1 VTTVWGDWIMFG
13 CGLILI
19 VGTGFFVATE
29 FALVTL
35 DRPEV
40 EAMRDQGVRGLNL
53 TIRAL
58 KNTWTH
64 VSAAQLGITLTTL
77 LTGFLMEPA
86 ISSLVSPVFE
96 GWGMSAGAA
105 HAVSS
110 ILAIVIATFLSMII
124 GELIP
129 KAFALTAPLGTARV
143 VIPFQTAFAF
153 VFKPVVWLFSKASQ
167 AVVRGLGIEPKEE
180 LSGARSSDE
189 LASLVERSAE
199 AGVLERDTA
208 TLLSRTLAFSELT
221 AVDVMTPRLQMAA
234 IEKGESAVAVLELAK
249 RTGFS
254 RFPVIDDGLDD
265 VVGVVHVK
273 YALAV
278 PRDRRKDVP
287 VSAIMT
293 EPLRVPE
300 TLELDALMIEL
311 RGRGYQLAIVVDE
324 YGGTAGMTTLEDLV
338 EELVGEVSDEHDRT
352 RAGVTKRAG
361 TISFPGN
368 LRPDELEDQT
378 GIVIPEDGP
387 FETVAGFVMGMLG
400 QVPKV
405 DDEVSDDQGTYRV
418 IAMDGRRIDR
428 IRFIPHPRKA
438 GENDG

>member
-1 VTTVWGDWIMFG
+1 MFG
-13 CGLILI
+13 CGLILT

-35 DRPEV
+35 DRPEL
-40 EAMRDQGVRGLNL
+40 EAMRDKGAKHLGLI
-53 TIRAL
+53 IRAL

-86 ISSLVSPVFE
+86 LSSLLAPVFT
-96 GWGMSAGAA
+96 GWGLAA
-105 HAVSS
+105 SISHTVASIVAV
-110 ILAIVIATFLSMII
+110 VFATIMSMII

-129 KAFALTAPLGTARV
+129 KAFALTAPLGTAKV
-143 VIPFQTAFAF
+143 VIGFQTAFAF
-153 VFKPVVWLFSKASQ
+153 IFKPVVWLFSKAST
-167 AVVRGLGIEPKEE
+167 AVVRGFGIEPKEE

-189 LASLVERSAE
+189 LASLVARSAE

-208 TLLSRTLAFSELT
+208 TLLSRTLAFSELA
-221 AVDVMTPRLQMAA
+221 AVDVMTPRLQVAA
-234 IEKGESAVAVLELAK
+234 IERGQSAVAVLELAK

-278 PRDRRKDVP
+278 PRDRRVDVP

-300 TLELDALMIEL
+300 TMELDALMTEL
-311 RGRGYQLAIVVDE
+311 RGRGYQLAVVVDE
-324 YGGTAGMTTLEDLV
+324 YGGTAGIATLEDLV

-361 TISFPGN
+361 VITFPGN
-368 LRPDELEDQT
+368 LRPDELEEQT

-387 FETVAGFVMGMLG
+387 FETVAGFIMNLLG
-400 QVPKV
+400 TIPRV
-405 DDEVSDDQGTYRV
+405 DDEVSDTQGTYRV
-418 IAMDGRRIDR
+418 LHMDGRRIDR
-428 IRFIPHPRKA
+428 VRFTPHPETG
-438 GENDG
+438 GETNG

>member
-1 VTTVWGDWIMFG
+1 MFG
-13 CGLILI
+13 CGLILTI
-19 VGTGFFVATE
+19 GTGFFVATE

-35 DRPEV
+35 DRPEL
-40 EAMRDQGVRGLNL
+40 EAMRDRGVKHLGLI
-53 TIRAL
+53 IRAL

-86 ISSLVSPVFE
+86 LGGLLAPVLE
-96 GWGMSAGAA
+96 GWGMAAGVAHTVASIAA
-105 HAVSS
+105 V
-110 ILAIVIATFLSMII
+110 VFATFMSMIV

-143 VIPFQTAFAF
+143 VIGFQTAFAF
-153 VFKPVVWLFSKASQ
+153 VFKPVVWLFSKAST
-167 AVVRGLGIEPKEE
+167 AIVRGFGIEPKEE

-189 LASLVERSAE
+189 LASLVERSAQ

-221 AVDVMTPRLQMAA
+221 AVDVMKPRLQVAA
-234 IEKGESAVAVLELAK
+234 IDKGESAVAVLEMAK

-278 PRDRRKDVP
+278 PRDRRLDVP

-300 TLELDALMIEL
+300 TMELDLLMTEL
-311 RGRGYQLAIVVDE
+311 RGRGYQLAVVVDE
-324 YGGTAGMTTLEDLV
+324 YGGTAGIATLEDLV

-361 TISFPGN
+361 VITFPGN
-368 LRPDELEDQT
+368 LRPDELEEQT

-387 FETVAGFVMGMLG
+387 FETVAGFIMNLLG
-400 QVPKV
+400 RIPKV
-405 DDEVSDDQGTYRV
+405 DDEVTDANGTYRV
-418 IAMDGRRIDR
+418 LHMDGRRIDR
-428 IRFIPHPRKA
+428 IRFTPFETEGGEPR
-438 GENDG
+438 G

>member
-1 VTTVWGDWIMFG
+1 MFG
-13 CGLILI
+13 FGVVLT

-35 DRPEV
+35 DRPEL
-40 EAMRDQGVRGLNL
+40 EAMRAQGVRGLNL
-53 TIRAL
+53 IIKAL
-58 KNTWTH
+58 TKTWTH
-64 VSAAQLGITLTTL
+64 VSSAQLGITITTL

-86 ISSLVSPVFE
+86 LSNLIAPTFE
-96 GWGMSAGAA
+96 GWGMSAAGAHTLA
-105 HAVSS
+105 SVVAV
-110 ILAIVIATFLSMII
+110 VIATVMSMIV

-129 KAFALTAPLGTARV
+129 KAFALTAPLGTAKV
-143 VIPFQTAFAF
+143 VIGFQIAFTF
-153 VFKPVVWLFSKASQ
+153 VFRPIVWLFSKAST
-167 AVVRGLGIEPKEE
+167 AVVRSFGIEPKEE

-189 LASLVERSAE
+189 LASLVQRSAA

-221 AVDVMTPRLQMAA
+221 AVDVMTPRLQMSTV
-234 IEKGESAVAVLELAK
+234 EPGESAVAVLERAK

-278 PRDRRKDVP
+278 PRDRRAEVP

-300 TLELDALMIEL
+300 TMELDNLMIEL
-311 RGRGYQLAIVVDE
+311 RGRGYQMAIVVDE

-338 EELVGEVSDEHDRT
+338 EELVGEVSDEHDRS
-352 RAGVTKRAG
+352 RAGVTTRGEA
-361 TISFPGN
+361 TTFPGN
-368 LRPDELEDQT
+368 LRPDELEEQT
-378 GIVIPEDGP
+378 GIVIPEEGP
-387 FETVAGFVMGMLG
+387 FETVAGYVMNLLG
-400 QVPKV
+400 QIPKV
-405 DDEVSDDQGTYRV
+405 DDEVTDEHGTFRV
-418 IAMDGRRIDR
+418 VHMDGRRIDR
-428 IRFIPHPRKA
+428 LRFTPLAEPKGDDH
-438 GENDG
+438 G

>member
-1 VTTVWGDWIMFG
+1 MFG
-13 CGLILI
+13 FGVVLTI
-19 VGTGFFVATE
+19 GTGFFVATE

-35 DRPEV
+35 DRPEL
-40 EAMRDQGVRGLNL
+40 EAMRAAGVRGLGL
-53 TIRAL
+53 IISAL

-64 VSAAQLGITLTTL
+64 VSSAQLGITLTTL

-86 ISSLVSPVFE
+86 LSNLIAPIFV
-96 GWGMSAGAA
+96 GWGMSESGAHTLA
-105 HAVSS
+105 SLVAV
-110 ILAIVIATFLSMII
+110 VIATVMSMIV

-143 VIPFQTAFAF
+143 VIGFQTVFTF
-153 VFKPVVWLFSKASQ
+153 VFRPVVWLFSKASS
-167 AVVRGLGIEPKEE
+167 AVVRGFGIEPKEE

-189 LASLVERSAE
+189 LASLVARSAE

-221 AVDVMTPRLQMAA
+221 AVDVMTPRLQMSTV
-234 IEKGESAVAVLELAK
+234 EPGESAVTVLERAK

-278 PRDRRKDVP
+278 PRDRRAEVP

-300 TLELDALMIEL
+300 TMELDDLMIEL
-311 RGRGYQLAIVVDE
+311 RGRGYQMAIVVDE

-338 EELVGEVSDEHDRT
+338 EELVGEVSDEHDRS
-352 RAGVTKRAG
+352 RAGVTTRGEAI
-361 TISFPGN
+361 TFPGN
-368 LRPDELEDQT
+368 LRPDELEEQT
-378 GIVIPEDGP
+378 GIVIPDDGP
-387 FETVAGFVMGMLG
+387 FETVAGYIMNLLG
-400 QVPKV
+400 TVPKV
-405 DDEVSDDQGTYRV
+405 DDEVTDSHGTFRV
-418 IAMDGRRIDR
+418 VHMDARRIDR
-428 IRFIPHPRKA
+428 IRFTPVVTESEVER
-438 GENDG
+438 G